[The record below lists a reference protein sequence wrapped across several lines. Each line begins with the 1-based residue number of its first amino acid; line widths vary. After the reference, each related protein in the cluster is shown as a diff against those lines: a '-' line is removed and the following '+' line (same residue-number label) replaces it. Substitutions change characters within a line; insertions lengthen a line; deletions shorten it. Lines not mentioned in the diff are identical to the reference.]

1 MSSATT
7 ATAADDAV
15 TVADTAEK
23 PQRRFPPP
31 CWTQDETLALIEA
44 YRERWYALRRG
55 YLRTADWDA
64 VAATV
69 AERCPGASPAK
80 TSAQCRHK
88 MEKLRQR
95 FRAEKQRA
103 LSFPHPGGRYFS
115 SWFFFENMEAMEN
128 GTSPPATAQKP
139 ENSADGSRLKTYLDQ
154 NIVKLKLKSKNNT
167 DPDPDLGLNDVIKPK
182 RFNSGTQI
190 PIDYS
195 PYSSAEIPD
204 QMQEDIISHD
214 HDLINYGSR
223 PQLMNAI
230 PIQIPKPPFKSRGK
244 NSTKMLNNFNISDG
258 FNHQMFPA
266 PLRVR
271 KLENFEPTSIDPS
284 IRNRRSSNEEFWLR
298 VPVNHNNNINKFG
311 ASLNSA
317 AAMGG
322 GPKRARGAV
331 EEIVASIKM
340 LGEGF
345 VKMENAKMEMA
356 REMEA
361 ARMEMEMKRNKML
374 LESQKQIVDTFL
386 KGMFELKKCKKIKT
400 ADADSAHQ

>member
-7 ATAADDAV
+7 AAAAADDAV
-15 TVADTAEK
+15 TVVDTAKK

-31 CWTQDETLALIEA
+31 CWTQEETLALIEA

-55 YLRTADWDA
+55 YLRTADWDS

-69 AERCPGASPAK
+69 AGRCPSASPAK

-103 LSFPHPGGRYFS
+103 ASFPNPGGRYFS

-128 GTSPPATAQKP
+128 GTTPPATVPKP
-139 ENSADGSRLKTYLDQ
+139 ENSADETRAKSFLDQ

-167 DPDPDLGLNDVIKPK
+167 DPDPGLEFENGVKPK
-182 RFNSGTQI
+182 RLNSGTQI
-190 PIDYS
+190 RINYS
-195 PYSSAEIPD
+195 PYSDVPA
-204 QMQEDIISHD
+204 QMQENISHD
-214 HDLINYGSR
+214 VDHDLELINYGSR
-223 PQLMNAI
+223 SQLMHA
-230 PIQIPKPPFKSRGK
+230 IPKPPFIPRAK
-244 NSTKMLNNFNISDG
+244 NSSKMFNTFNISDG
-258 FNHQMFPA
+258 FNHQLFST
-266 PLRVR
+266 PLRIR
-271 KLENFEPTSIDPS
+271 KVENFEPNSDPG
-284 IRNRRSSNEEFWLR
+284 IKNRHNPNEDFWVR
-298 VPVNHNNNINKFG
+298 AAINHNNNNKFG
-311 ASLNSA
+311 ANSDPGA
-317 AAMGG
+317 AISGG
-322 GPKRARGAV
+322 SKRARSAL

-361 ARMEMEMKRNKML
+361 ARMEMEMKRNEML
-374 LESQKQIVDTFL
+374 LESQKQIVDAFL
-386 KGMFELKKCKKIKT
+386 KGLFELKNSKKIKT
-400 ADADSAHQ
+400 AAEASPHQ